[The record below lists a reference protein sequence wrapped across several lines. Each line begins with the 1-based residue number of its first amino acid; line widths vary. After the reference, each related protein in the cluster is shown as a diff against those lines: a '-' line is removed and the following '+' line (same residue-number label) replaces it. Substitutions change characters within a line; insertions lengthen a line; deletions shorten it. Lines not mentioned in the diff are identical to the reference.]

1 LLKPKG
7 RRKRNDGGEPKRK
20 GEKPETLATI
30 ALKDYAGQA
39 LAAPLMPPE
48 KTTPAVETFG
58 DFVLLLITSIITCS
72 ILAYFQALSASYF
85 FPLFSLSFGQWFVV
99 AATIRLLK
107 AK

>member
-7 RRKRNDGGEPKRK
+7 RRRRNDGGEPKRK

-48 KTTPAVETFG
+48 KEDTAEKLG
-58 DFVLLLITSIITCS
+58 DFVLLLISSIITCS
-72 ILAYFQALSASYF
+72 ILAYFLALSASYF